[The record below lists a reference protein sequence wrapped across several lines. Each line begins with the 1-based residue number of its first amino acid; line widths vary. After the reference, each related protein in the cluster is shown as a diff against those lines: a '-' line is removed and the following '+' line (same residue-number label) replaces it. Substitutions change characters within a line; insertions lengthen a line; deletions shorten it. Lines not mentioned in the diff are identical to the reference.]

1 MKNMIIL
8 AGLLLM
14 LAVASA
20 QDSASEAR
28 EKGAEKTEINP
39 GKEMLTKPNYM
50 SNEEII
56 ENKSKLYMVRLQG
69 RLKLSDEQVEA
80 IRPIALE
87 RMKLMDKMVKEKE
100 KGQPSRKFMLD
111 IRRES
116 KGLLDRINFLLS
128 KEQQAEFLKMQKE
141 NLKKIREEKK

>member
-1 MKNMIIL
+1 MKKMFIL
-8 AGLLLM
+8 AGLLLI
-14 LAVASA
+14 LGIASA
-20 QDSASEAR
+20 QDTPQKSAE
-28 EKGAEKTEINP
+28 EPKTNS
-39 GKEMLTKPNYM
+39 GREMLTRPGVM
-50 SNEEII
+50 GIDEIL
-56 ENKSKLYMVRLQG
+56 ENKNELYVARLTG
-69 RLKLSDEQVEA
+69 RLKLTEEQREA